1 MLGLVALAFAV
12 YAIFN
17 GGPLIL
23 ERIYPTSCSR
33 PGSEPRRSVSCT
45 GTSGVGAAIG
55 TFATPWALSTWVSAA
70 IMWIAA
76 GIAGVGV
83 LVSYFTATETRGRSL
98 HEAVWL

>member
-1 MLGLVALAFAV
+1 LVGLVSLAFAV

-23 ERIYPTSCSR
+23 EWIYPT
-33 PGSEPRRSVSCT
+33 
-45 GTSGVGAAIG
+45 
-55 TFATPWALSTWVSAA
+55 
-70 IMWIAA
+70 A

-83 LVSYFTATETRGRSL
+83 LVGYFTAPETRGRSL

>member
-1 MLGLVALAFAV
+1 LVGLVSLAFAV

-23 ERIYPTSCSR
+23 EWIYPT
-33 PGSEPRRSVSCT
+33 
-45 GTSGVGAAIG
+45 
-55 TFATPWALSTWVSAA
+55 
-70 IMWIAA
+70 A

-83 LVSYFTATETRGRSL
+83 LVSYFTAPETRGRSL